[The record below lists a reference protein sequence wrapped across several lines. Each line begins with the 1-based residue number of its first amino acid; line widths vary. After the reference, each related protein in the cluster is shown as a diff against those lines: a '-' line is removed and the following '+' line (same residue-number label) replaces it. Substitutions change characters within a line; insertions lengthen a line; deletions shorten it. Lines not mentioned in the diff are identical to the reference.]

1 MTLDDDD
8 IEVTV
13 YEGGGAV
20 SSQSVGL
27 GALLRTFALEPQSC
41 SVMLVVLMLNIA
53 SSKTPSGQLILL
65 LTASKPTG
73 NSSLGSG
80 GFGRPYVCWRRIAE
94 VCQLH

>member
-1 MTLDDDD
+1 MF
-8 IEVTV
+8 
-13 YEGGGAV
+13 EGGGAG

-65 LTASKPTG
+65 LTAPKPAG
-73 NSSLGSG
+73 NSLLGSG
-80 GFGRPYVCWRRIAE
+80 GFGRRYLCWRRIAE
-94 VCQLH
+94 VCQFH